1 MSNETRQ
8 ANHHQPAHYAPL
20 PAEVHWQRYL
30 PFPILRINTS
40 IVDNL
45 DSTKCNHF
53 NKRRRP
59 MKKIGF
65 NEHYCLQTAVFYGTK
80 TMTRRT
86 EKCLDQLYSAEKHLG
101 KPLEI
106 YQQEITREGIMLRT
120 NAGILSLHTRYKI
133 DEEVAVAQ
141 AYKEIG
147 LDPMRREPM
156 FLKTATLIP
165 EITSQP
171 LLGWH
176 KVPLK
181 YHKGYDNKMF
191 TCAALKPNR
200 IIITGIKVERLQDI
214 SEKDCLK
221 EGITTMTEGNFEVGN
236 AFGWD
241 TDIDALKRESFFT
254 PRVAFAALIDKPGV
268 GGKGTWQRN
277 PWVFAYSFKLVK

>member
-1 MSNETRQ
+1 MQ
-8 ANHHQPAHYAPL
+8 
-20 PAEVHWQRYL
+20 
-30 PFPILRINTS
+30 
-40 IVDNL
+40 
-45 DSTKCNHF
+45 
-53 NKRRRP
+53 
-59 MKKIGF
+59 KIGF
-65 NEHYCLQTAVFYGTK
+65 NQHYGLHDAVVVTETK
-80 TMTRRT
+80 TKTRRL
-86 EKCLDQLYSAEKHLG
+86 EKCLDKLYEAEERLG

-147 LDPMRREPM
+147 LDPMRLEPM

-191 TCAALKPNR
+191 TCAALMPNR
-200 IIITGIKVERLQDI
+200 IIITGIKAERLQDI
-214 SEKDCLK
+214 SDEDCMK
-221 EGITTMTEGNFEVGN
+221 EGIYRWKDMEDCPKSLSEIQRNRFGYYGVWD
-236 AFGWD
+236 AF
-241 TDIDALKRESFFT
+241 ST
-254 PRVAFAALIDKPGV
+254 PRKAFADLISKPGV
-268 GGKGTWQRN
+268 GGKGTWERN
-277 PWVFAYSFKLVK
+277 PWVFAYSFKKIK

>member
-1 MSNETRQ
+1 
-8 ANHHQPAHYAPL
+8 
-20 PAEVHWQRYL
+20 
-30 PFPILRINTS
+30 
-40 IVDNL
+40 
-45 DSTKCNHF
+45 
-53 NKRRRP
+53 

-65 NEHYCLQTAVFYGTK
+65 NEHYGLQTAVFNGTK
-80 TMTRRT
+80 TKTRRT
-86 EKCLDQLYSAEKHLG
+86 EKCLDQLYAAEKHLG

-120 NAGILSLHTRYKI
+120 NAGIISLHTRYKI

-147 LDPMRREPM
+147 LDPMRLEPM

-191 TCAALKPNR
+191 TCAALMPNR

-214 SEKDCLK
+214 SEEDCMR
-221 EGITTMTEGNFEVGN
+221 EGIVKHTPFPIDKNNPRFAYNVNKQGL
-236 AFGWD
+236 AFKWFG
-241 TDIDALKRESFFT
+241 T
-254 PRVAFAALIDKPGV
+254 PRKAFADLIDKPGV
-268 GGKGTWQRN
+268 GGKGTWERN
-277 PWVFAYSFKLVK
+277 PFVVVYTFKLVK